1 MIPDRLGELLNA
13 RGPMFGVICRD
24 ATLIDIELMAQSGY
38 NVVWLDR
45 EHGAQSMAEMLR
57 LSRTIEHLGMVPMM
71 RISELSRTH
80 IQTALD
86 GGIRLLALPDVRS
99 QEEASRF
106 VHLAK
111 YPPIGGRGVST
122 TGAGAGYSLGDDTR
136 QTLED
141 VNDAT
146 HLMVMIENDAGYE
159 ALEGILAVEG
169 IDLLTIGPLDWATS
183 LGLYG
188 EEARTRLLPKI
199 ERTLRAAADA
209 GVTTAMF
216 VSDDEVGRR
225 YRDCGVRIFFI
236 AEDIVLKRRSL
247 EATID
252 AARRL
257 FNQGSP
263 F

>member
-1 MIPDRLGELLNA
+1 MIPDRLGELLHE
-13 RGPMFGVICRD
+13 RERLYGVICRD

-57 LSRTIEHLGMVPMM
+57 LARTIEHLGMVPMM
-71 RISELSRTH
+71 RISEGSRTH

-99 QEEASRF
+99 PEEARRF

-111 YPPIGGRGVST
+111 YPPLGGRGVST
-122 TGAGAGYSLGDDTR
+122 TAAGAGYTLGDDTR
-136 QTLED
+136 QTLAD
-141 VNDAT
+141 VNAAT
-146 HLMVMIENDAGYE
+146 RLMIMIENDTGYD
-159 ALEGILAVEG
+159 ALEAILAVAG

-188 EEARTRLLPKI
+188 VEARTRLLPKI
-199 ERTLRAAADA
+199 EHTLRVAADA
-209 GVTTAMF
+209 GVITAMF
-216 VSDDEVGRR
+216 VSDEEVGKR
-225 YRDCGVRIFFI
+225 YRDCGVRLFFI

-252 AARRL
+252 AARSL
-257 FNQGSP
+257 FNEG
-263 F
+263 